1 MESVAISK
9 PPDAF
14 VILDAPSQQILCSV
28 LALHF
33 VKYFK
38 GTPRF
43 RVLHVLPY
51 PLSLGDN
58 LGGEALRDEAPTNKF
73 STAGLVKVR
82 RPH

>member
-1 MESVAISK
+1 MV
-9 PPDAF
+9 
-14 VILDAPSQQILCSV
+14 
-28 LALHF
+28 
-33 VKYFK
+33 
-38 GTPRF
+38 RF

-58 LGGEALRDEAPTNKF
+58 LGGKALRDEAPTNKF